1 MLAALGNLSA
11 IQVCVRFSALEVPDQ
26 TRLLSGIVLTQWLFA
41 HGAAV
46 VGQIVGRDS

>member
-1 MLAALGNLSA
+1 MPAALGDLSA

-26 TRLLSGIVLTQWLFA
+26 THLPLRIGT

-46 VGQIVGRDS
+46 VGRIVGRDSC